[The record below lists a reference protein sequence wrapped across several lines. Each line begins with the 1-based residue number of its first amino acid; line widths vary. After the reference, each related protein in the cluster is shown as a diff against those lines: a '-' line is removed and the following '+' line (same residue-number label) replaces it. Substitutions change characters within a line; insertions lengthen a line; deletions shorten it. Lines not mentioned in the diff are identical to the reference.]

1 MNIKN
6 KKIKYSLGIIL
17 LLSCLIIGGS
27 VLARPSDGSILAEW
41 GDYLKNNADV
51 NDLQEDDIYARGKN
65 AVITN
70 SEIDQTTKFFMIS
83 GLDEEEANI
92 KAIEYCKEREA
103 LYQAAIQNGYTVTDE
118 EVWEYLDQLKEV
130 LKGASNKDDAMSIIN
145 QFDSE
150 DDYWNY
156 EFTVYQKNLPIQNYV
171 ADLEKNYFKDSNISN
186 DSISSN
192 KGSQNST
199 DSESGDLEY
208 DSGKEEKWQTSF
220 DELKKDLVAD
230 EDFEVVNQ

>member
-1 MNIKN
+1 
-6 KKIKYSLGIIL
+6 
-17 LLSCLIIGGS
+17 
-27 VLARPSDGSILAEW
+27 
-41 GDYLKNNADV
+41 
-51 NDLQEDDIYARGKN
+51 
-65 AVITN
+65 
-70 SEIDQTTKFFMIS
+70 MIS

-118 EVWEYLDQLKEV
+118 EVWEYLDQLREV
-130 LKGASNKDDAMSIIN
+130 LEGASNKDDAMSIIN

-156 EFTVYQKNLPIQNYV
+156 EFTVYQKNLPKQNYV
-171 ADLEKNYFKDSNISN
+171 ADLEKNYFKDSNISK

-192 KGSQNST
+192 KGSQNFT
-199 DSESGDLEY
+199 DADSGDLEY
-208 DSGKEEKWQTSF
+208 DSVKEEKWQTSF